1 MDQENQQSQNEL
13 IDLEACL
20 PKMIEQFSNSIDQE
34 YVISNFQMKV
44 QDDGIT
50 ICDQKGLIYE
60 LNTGQQEFF
69 EHCKDKLVVISQ
81 GIVKPEFEINTQKL
95 IFTMFAQDIQLSP
108 NQEDLIGESSYQTN
122 ENVNARF
129 KIFDMENNK
138 KKQDVYE
145 KSFIIKKQLVKKHSQ
160 NMIMQQGNDIWISL
174 TQSYKIQQFQVKE
187 EQARQQQKLQQEQH
201 KKQAQKKEQAQ
212 TEKED
217 IEDEKKQSFKTPS
230 KKGKTPLKSLNKQ
243 EEEVVAGAAVQSNKK
258 SQKRIKY
265 QEDVEV
271 NQQLS
276 DSKQTQMEIEQAES
290 GDNKEDLA
298 AEGAVSVAKE
308 KKTEIKQHLIQNQRK
323 NLQELYEKEKQAKK
337 QVNKKRIVQMEDIE
351 YEEEDIDDESEEDD
365 DQNNLDEEDIENEE
379 QEEFVS
385 KQPAK
390 QKGSTFKQDL
400 RSDEKNTNDDKQN
413 KKSILKV
420 ANAEK
425 QSEIIKSLKK
435 KSIQKAKETEEIEI
449 SEQMKAQLQKQQ
461 EYKQKLEKLQRFV
474 LKREFL
480 YYVQDFQKKPQVRNA
495 VLPRDPND
503 KEKMKQYSLKV
514 VKHLESQYK

>member
-1 MDQENQQSQNEL
+1 MDQENLQAQNEL

-20 PKMIEQFSNSIDQE
+20 PKMIEQFSISIDKE
-34 YVISNFQMKV
+34 YVISNFQMRV

-60 LNTGQQEFF
+60 LNTGQQDFF
-69 EHCKDKLVVISQ
+69 EHCKDKLVTISQ
-81 GIVKPEFEINTQKL
+81 GIVKPEFETNTQKL

-108 NQEDLIGESSYQTN
+108 NQEDLIGESSYQSN
-122 ENVNARF
+122 EPVNARF

-138 KKQDVYE
+138 KKQEIYE

-160 NMIMQQGNDIWISL
+160 NLIMQQGNDIWISL
-174 TQSYKIQQFQVKE
+174 TQSYKIQQFQVQE
-187 EQARQQQKLQQEQH
+187 EQARQQQKLLQEQH
-201 KKQAQKKEQAQ
+201 KKQAQKKEQVPL
-212 TEKED
+212 EKED

-243 EEEVVAGAAVQSNKK
+243 DEEAVAPQSNKK

-271 NQQLS
+271 NQQIS
-276 DSKQTQMEIEQAES
+276 DNKPIQMEIEQAES
-290 GDNKEDLA
+290 GDNKEELA

-323 NLQELYEKEKQAKK
+323 NLQEIYEKEKQAKK

-351 YEEEDIDDESEEDD
+351 YEEEDIDDESDEENE
-365 DQNNLDEEDIENEE
+365 QNNQDDEEIEEEE
-379 QEEFVS
+379 QEAFVN
-385 KQPAK
+385 KQPVK
-390 QKGSTFKQDL
+390 QKDSELKQTDI
-400 RSDEKNTNDDKQN
+400 RIDEKNTIEEKQN

-435 KSIQKAKETEEIEI
+435 KSIQKAKEAEEIEI

-461 EYKQKLEKLQRFV
+461 EYKQKLDKLQKFV

>member
-1 MDQENQQSQNEL
+1 MDQENLQTQNEL
-13 IDLEACL
+13 IDLEAFL
-20 PKMIEQFSNSIDQE
+20 PKMIEQFSISIDQE

-50 ICDQKGLIYE
+50 IGDQKGFIYE
-60 LNTGQQEFF
+60 LNTGQQDFF
-69 EHCKDKLVVISQ
+69 EHCKDKLVTISQ
-81 GIVKPEFEINTQKL
+81 GIVKPEFETNTQKL

-108 NQEDLIGESSYQTN
+108 NQEDLIGESSNQTN
-122 ENVNARF
+122 EIVNARF

-138 KKQDVYE
+138 KKQEIYE
-145 KSFIIKKQLVKKHSQ
+145 KSFIIKKQLIKKHSQ
-160 NMIMQQGNDIWISL
+160 NLIMQQGNDIWISL
-174 TQSYKIQQFQVKE
+174 TQSYKIQEYQVKE
-187 EQARQQQKLQQEQH
+187 EQARQQQKQQQEQN
-201 KKQAQKKEQAQ
+201 KKQAQKKEQAHI
-212 TEKED
+212 EKED
-217 IEDEKKQSFKTPS
+217 VEDEKKQSFKTPS
-230 KKGKTPLKSLNKQ
+230 KKGKTPLKS
-243 EEEVVAGAAVQSNKK
+243 QSNKK

-265 QEDVEV
+265 QEDEA

-276 DSKQTQMEIEQAES
+276 ENKQIQMEIEQADS

-308 KKTEIKQHLIQNQRK
+308 KKIEIKQHLIQNQRK
-323 NLQELYEKEKQAKK
+323 NLQEIYEKEKQAKK
-337 QVNKKRIVQMEDIE
+337 QVSKKRVVQMEDIE
-351 YEEEDIDDESEEDD
+351 YEEEDIDDESDEEN
-365 DQNNLDEEDIENEE
+365 DQNNLEDEDIEGEE
-379 QEEFVS
+379 QEDFLGKQFV
-385 KQPAK
+385 K
-390 QKGSTFKQDL
+390 QKGAALKADQ
-400 RSDEKNTNDDKQN
+400 RSDEKNTIDEKQN
-413 KKSILKV
+413 KKSILKI

-435 KSIQKAKETEEIEI
+435 KSIQKAKESEEIEI
-449 SEQMKAQLQKQQ
+449 SEQMKAQLQKQL